1 VNELGGRAIHVV
13 ADVSRRD
20 DMQRVADTAIQRFG
34 GFDTWIN
41 NAGLSIWGKL
51 EEVSDE
57 DSRRLFDINFWGVV
71 YGSLVAV
78 EHLKQHGGALINL
91 GSVASD
97 IALPLQGMYSA
108 SKHAIRGFT
117 DALRMELE
125 EEKAPISVTLIK
137 PTSINTPFPQH
148 AKNYMGKEPSLPGPV
163 YPPEEVANAIL
174 HAATHPVRDVYVG
187 GGGRVLSALGETM
200 PRAMDWISEKIL
212 MNQEYRNEPP
222 RNPRGTLFEPGANG
236 QVHGEHPGY
245 VMKTSL
251 YTRASLH
258 PLITGT
264 LLAAVGLS
272 AVALLAS
279 PRSRREFVGQWR

>member
-1 VNELGGRAIHVV
+1 
-13 ADVSRRD
+13 
-20 DMQRVADTAIQRFG
+20 M
-34 GFDTWIN
+34 
-41 NAGLSIWGKL
+41 
-51 EEVSDE
+51 
-57 DSRRLFDINFWGVV
+57 
-71 YGSLVAV
+71 
-78 EHLKQHGGALINL
+78 
-91 GSVASD
+91 
-97 IALPLQGMYSA
+97 
-108 SKHAIRGFT
+108 
-117 DALRMELE
+117 
-125 EEKAPISVTLIK
+125 
-137 PTSINTPFPQH
+137 
-148 AKNYMGKEPSLPGPV
+148 
-163 YPPEEVANAIL
+163 
-174 HAATHPVRDVYVG
+174 
-187 GGGRVLSALGETM
+187 LSALGETM

-236 QVHGEHPGY
+236 RVHGDHPGY